1 MPITTFPDRNV
12 IPRVPK
18 IFVFYNA
25 STTSGT
31 YYTTVNSTGVR
42 GRLTKVTMSGGA
54 PSVNQTIRITIDG
67 VQSTLSPNP
76 SGTGGVVGLP
86 HNNQASSIHEAGYSF
101 DYYCDISF
109 TNSILVE
116 FMQNQTNGNPIIG
129 NVMYS
134 QESV

>member
-18 IFVFYNA
+18 IFVYYNA

-42 GRLTKVTMSGGA
+42 GRLTKITMSGVPA
-54 PSVNQTIRITIDG
+54 QYHTIRVTIDG
-67 VQSTLSPNP
+67 VQSSLSPNP
-76 SGTGGVVGLP
+76 SGTNGVVGLG
-86 HNNQASSIHEAGYSF
+86 HNNNASSLYEAGSSF

-116 FMQNQTNGNPIIG
+116 FMQNQASAQPIIG

-134 QESV
+134 QESA